1 MAPNNVLDRI
11 TEESQKDGSFRNT
24 TGNSAQLDGSDRNT
38 RKDLHNRMGQ
48 IVTLEEALH
57 NFWDGSY
64 KNTRRGLHNRM
75 GRNLT
80 LEEALHN
87 F

>member
-1 MAPNNVLDRI
+1 MDKLHCR
-11 TEESQKDGSFRNT
+11 TETLQETST
-24 TGNSAQLDGSDRNT
+24 
-38 RKDLHNRMGQ
+38 LHNRMGQ

-80 LEEALHN
+80 LEEALHKLLGWVEQEH
-87 F
+87 